1 MIQTDGISDNTM
13 IGPGAHEDAVTNELA
28 DNDVEKAKVLA
39 LLVLASAVNRLA
51 EAQEANAD
59 R

>member
-1 MIQTDGISDNTM
+1 MSAYSDQMN
-13 IGPGAHEDAVTNELA
+13 GPGDHEDAASQALA
-28 DNDVEKAKVLA
+28 NDHTEDAKVYA

-51 EAQEANAD
+51 DAQETIANA